1 MLQVAGWRC
10 WEIGI
15 FESRVVPFVQWEW
28 GRDSSFREGMTCST
42 RMGEPPGGDGVRATR
57 PEGLD
62 SDNDEKAAG
71 EEGQNGANNDQGW
84 SSSGW

>member
-1 MLQVAGWRC
+1 LYSGGGGGG
-10 WEIGI
+10 GI
-15 FESRVVPFVQWEW
+15 ALS
-28 GRDSSFREGMTCST
+28 GRGMTCST
-42 RMGEPPGGDGVRATR
+42 RMGEPPGGDGVHATR

-62 SDNDEKAAG
+62 SDNDEKATG